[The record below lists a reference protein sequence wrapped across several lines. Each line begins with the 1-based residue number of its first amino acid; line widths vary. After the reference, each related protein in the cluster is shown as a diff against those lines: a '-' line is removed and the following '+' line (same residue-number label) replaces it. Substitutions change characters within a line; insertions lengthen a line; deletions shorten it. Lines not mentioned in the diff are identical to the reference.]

1 VRRCIFSDGN
11 GWRIRIK
18 IDKPLLFVF
27 FTLLGIG
34 IVLQYSAN
42 YPGDQ
47 TFFIKHLI
55 WIGISLPFGFIIY
68 LYPLKKIRYL
78 SSVFYII
85 GILLLIIV
93 LFLPHSRGRWIEL
106 GGFQF
111 QPSELMK
118 VFYIMFLARIFTRLS
133 HKDVYFPHLVMPI
146 LYTLLP
152 VLLIFFE
159 PDIGTSA
166 IFIIIFFGMV
176 GTLDIPL
183 PRYFLYISPLLSL
196 LCGFNLISWIIF
208 MVLLIGALLFANIK
222 FRDGLLLFLLDVLL
236 GSLAPKLRGLL
247 KPYQKDRLMSFINP
261 SWDPTGAGW
270 HILQSKISIGSGGF
284 FGKGYLNGIIKN
296 LGFLPQTRTDFIF
309 AVLGEE
315 FGFLGTL
322 ILLLLFA
329 YFLIKVLLL
338 AENITEP
345 FKKYLTYG
353 IFFYFSSQIIVN
365 IGMTI
370 GLLPVVGLP
379 LPFISYGGTSML
391 VSIIFM
397 GYLFAMRKGAY
408 A

>member
-1 VRRCIFSDGN
+1 
-11 GWRIRIK
+11 
-18 IDKPLLFVF
+18 VF
-27 FTLLGIG
+27 ISLIGIG
-34 IVLQYSAN
+34 VLLQYSAN

-55 WIGISLPFGFIIY
+55 WIGISLPVGFIAY

-78 SSVFYII
+78 SSLCYAI

-93 LFLPHSRGRWIEL
+93 LFIPQSRGRWIEL

-118 VFYIMFLARIFTRLS
+118 VFYIIFFARVFTQFI
-133 HKDVYFPHLVMPI
+133 HKDVYFPHLIIPI
-146 LYTLLP
+146 FFTIIP
-152 VLLIFFE
+152 VLLILFE
-159 PDIGTSA
+159 PDIGTAA
-166 IFIIIFFGMV
+166 IFVIIFLGMM
-176 GTLDIPL
+176 GTLGIPL

-208 MVLLIGALLFANIK
+208 MLLLIGALLFTNIK
-222 FRDGLLLFLLDVLL
+222 FRDGMFLFLINVLL
-236 GSLAPKLRGLL
+236 GSLAPKLPSLL
-247 KPYQKDRLMSFINP
+247 KPYQKDRLLSFLNP

-315 FGFLGTL
+315 FGFLGTI

-329 YFLIKVLLL
+329 YFLTKVLLL
-338 AENITEP
+338 AQNAREP
-345 FKKYLTYG
+345 FKKYLAYG
-353 IFFYFSSQIIVN
+353 IFFYFSSQITVN

-379 LPFISYGGTSML
+379 LPFISYGGTSLL
-391 VSIIFM
+391 VSTIFM
-397 GYLFAMRKGAY
+397 GLLFAIRKRSY
-408 A
+408 V